1 MQLLIK
7 NPVEKFW
14 KKQLLNMKTV
24 SRFILC
30 IGIVCMCA
38 CTNDR
43 CTIIGNVSGLDGE
56 GWILLEDVWNDYNV
70 IDSVRYDNGIFNFD
84 IDKVGFETFV
94 CLEYIPDED
103 PDDGMDLRRFLLEPG
118 NIKVEGD
125 LMTDRWSG
133 VTGSPMNEI
142 MKRYRQEASEYYQSY
157 SRPEAV
163 VKAHALIKEIFAGD
177 LTDACRLAFIDN
189 QSMVYPSVL
198 LVAEIERLSDE
209 YKSFEKTKQLK
220 TQLEGRMMTE
230 PQVDGS
236 DIVPYYI
243 DFTQND
249 LNGKPLS
256 LKSVVEDPANRYV
269 LVDFWATWCGPCRD
283 ELPNLI
289 KAYELFKDKGLE
301 ILGVSCDY
309 DVNDCK
315 SYVEAKGLNWIHVC
329 EGKGHTIAPWTL
341 YGLIGIPDN
350 VLIDCKTGVIIR
362 RNLRDEYL
370 IEELSTLLK

>member
-1 MQLLIK
+1 
-7 NPVEKFW
+7 
-14 KKQLLNMKTV
+14 MKTI
-24 SRFILC
+24 SRIILC

-38 CTNDR
+38 CSNDR
-43 CTIIGNVSGLDGE
+43 CTITGNVSGLDGE
-56 GWILLEDVWNDYNV
+56 GWVLLKDIWNDFNV
-70 IDSVRYDNGIFNFD
+70 IDSVRYENGRFGFEIDNVD
-84 IDKVGFETFV
+84 FETFV
-94 CLEYIPDED
+94 CLDYMPDED
-103 PDDGMDLRRFLLEPG
+103 PDDGMDFRRFLLEPG
-118 NIKVEGD
+118 DVKVEGD
-125 LMTDRWSG
+125 LMSDRWSG

-142 MKRYRQEASEYYQSY
+142 MKNQRQQASEYYQNY
-157 SRPEAV
+157 SRPEAIRKARDL
-163 VKAHALIKEIFAGD
+163 VKSVFEAD
-177 LTDACRLAFIDN
+177 LTDACRLSLIDN

-198 LVAEIERLSDE
+198 LVAEIGKLSDE
-209 YKSFEKTKQLK
+209 YKSLEKTIQLK

-230 PQVDGS
+230 PQVEGS

-243 DFTQND
+243 DFTQTD

-256 LKSVVEDPANRYV
+256 LKSVVEDPAHRYV

-329 EGKGHTIAPWTL
+329 EGKGHTIEPWTL

-362 RNLRDEYL
+362 RDLRGEYL
-370 IEELSTLLK
+370 IDELTSLLK

>member
-1 MQLLIK
+1 
-7 NPVEKFW
+7 
-14 KKQLLNMKTV
+14 MKTI
-24 SRFILC
+24 SRIILC

-43 CTIIGNVSGLDGE
+43 CTITGNVSGLDGE
-56 GWILLEDVWNDYNV
+56 GWVLLKDIWNDFNV
-70 IDSVRYDNGIFNFD
+70 IDSVRYENGRFEFEIDNVD
-84 IDKVGFETFV
+84 FETFV
-94 CLEYIPDED
+94 CLDYMPDED
-103 PDDGMDLRRFLLEPG
+103 PDDGMDFRRFLLEPG
-118 NIKVEGD
+118 DVKVEGD
-125 LMTDRWSG
+125 LMSDRWSG

-142 MKRYRQEASEYYQSY
+142 MKNQRQQASEYYQNY
-157 SRPEAV
+157 SRPEAIRKARDL
-163 VKAHALIKEIFAGD
+163 VKSVFEAD
-177 LTDACRLAFIDN
+177 LTDACRLSLIDN

-209 YKSFEKTKQLK
+209 YKSLEKTIQLK

-230 PQVDGS
+230 PQVEGS

-243 DFTQND
+243 DFTQTD

-329 EGKGHTIAPWTL
+329 EGKGHTIEPWTL

-362 RNLRDEYL
+362 RDLRGEYL
-370 IEELSTLLK
+370 IDELTSLLK

>member
-1 MQLLIK
+1 
-7 NPVEKFW
+7 
-14 KKQLLNMKTV
+14 MKTI
-24 SRFILC
+24 SRIILC

-38 CTNDR
+38 CSNDR
-43 CTIIGNVSGLDGE
+43 CTITGNVSGLDGE
-56 GWILLEDVWNDYNV
+56 GWVLLKDIWNDFNV
-70 IDSVRYDNGIFNFD
+70 IDSIRYENGRFEFEIDNVD
-84 IDKVGFETFV
+84 FETFV
-94 CLEYIPDED
+94 CLEYMPDDD
-103 PDDGMDLRRFLLEPG
+103 PDDGIDFRRFLLEPG
-118 NIKVEGD
+118 DIKVEGD
-125 LMTDRWSG
+125 LMSDRWSG

-142 MKRYRQEASEYYQSY
+142 MRKYRQEASEYYQSY

-177 LTDACRLAFIDN
+177 LTDACRLSLIDN

-209 YKSFEKTKQLK
+209 YKSLEKAIQLK

-230 PQVDGS
+230 PQVEGS
-236 DIVPYYI
+236 EIVPYYI

-289 KAYELFKDKGLE
+289 KAYELFNDKGLE

-329 EGKGHTIAPWTL
+329 EGKGHTIEPWTL

-350 VLIDCKTGVIIR
+350 VLIDCKTGIIIR
-362 RNLRDEYL
+362 RDLRGEYL
-370 IEELSTLLK
+370 IDELTSLLK

>member
-1 MQLLIK
+1 M
-7 NPVEKFW
+7 
-14 KKQLLNMKTV
+14 
-24 SRFILC
+24 S
-30 IGIVCMCA
+30 
-38 CTNDR
+38 
-43 CTIIGNVSGLDGE
+43 
-56 GWILLEDVWNDYNV
+56 
-70 IDSVRYDNGIFNFD
+70 
-84 IDKVGFETFV
+84 
-94 CLEYIPDED
+94 
-103 PDDGMDLRRFLLEPG
+103 
-118 NIKVEGD
+118 
-125 LMTDRWSG
+125 DRWSG

-142 MKRYRQEASEYYQSY
+142 MRKYRQEASEYYQNY

-163 VKAHALIKEIFAGD
+163 AKAHALMKDIFEGD
-177 LTDACRLAFIDN
+177 LTDACRLALIDN
-189 QSMVYPSVL
+189 QSMSYPSVL
-198 LVAEIERLSDE
+198 LLNQIDQLSDD
-209 YKSFEKTKQLK
+209 YKSLDKTKQLK
-220 TQLEGRMMTE
+220 TQLEGRMLTE
-230 PQVDGS
+230 PQVEGS

-243 DFTQND
+243 DFTQNN

-329 EGKGHTIAPWTL
+329 EGKGHKIGPWTQ

-350 VLIDCKTGVIIR
+350 VLIDCKTGIIIR
-362 RNLRDEYL
+362 RDLRGEYL
-370 IEELSTLLK
+370 IDELSVLLK

>member
-1 MQLLIK
+1 
-7 NPVEKFW
+7 
-14 KKQLLNMKTV
+14 MKII
-24 SRFILC
+24 SRIILC
-30 IGIVCMCA
+30 ICIVCMCA

-43 CTIIGNVSGLDGE
+43 CTITGNVSGLDGE
-56 GWILLEDVWNDYNV
+56 GWVLLKDIWNGFNV
-70 IDSVRYDNGIFNFD
+70 IDSVRYENGRFEFEIDNVD
-84 IDKVGFETFV
+84 FETFV
-94 CLEYIPDED
+94 CLDYVPDDD
-103 PDDGMDLRRFLLEPG
+103 PDDGMDFRRFLLEPG
-118 NIKVEGD
+118 DIKVEGD

-133 VTGSPMNEI
+133 VTGAPMNEI

-163 VKAHALIKEIFAGD
+163 VKAHALIKEIFVGD

-209 YKSFEKTKQLK
+209 YKSLEKAIQLK

-230 PQVDGS
+230 PQVEGS
-236 DIVPYYI
+236 EIVPYYI

-329 EGKGHTIAPWTL
+329 EGKGHTIEPWTL

-350 VLIDCKTGVIIR
+350 VLIDCKTGIIIR
-362 RNLRDEYL
+362 RDLRGEYL
-370 IEELSTLLK
+370 IDELTSLLK

>member
-1 MQLLIK
+1 
-7 NPVEKFW
+7 
-14 KKQLLNMKTV
+14 MKTI
-24 SRFILC
+24 SRIILC

-43 CTIIGNVSGLDGE
+43 CTITGNVSGLDGE
-56 GWILLEDVWNDYNV
+56 GWVLLKDIWNGFSV
-70 IDSVRYDNGIFNFD
+70 IDSVRYENGRFGFEIDNVD
-84 IDKVGFETFV
+84 FETFV
-94 CLEYIPDED
+94 CLDYMPDED
-103 PDDGMDLRRFLLEPG
+103 PDDGMDFRRFLLEPG
-118 NIKVEGD
+118 DIKVEGD
-125 LMTDRWSG
+125 LMSDRWSG

-142 MKRYRQEASEYYQSY
+142 MKNQRQQASEYYQNY
-157 SRPEAV
+157 SRPEAIRKARDL
-163 VKAHALIKEIFAGD
+163 VKSVFEAD
-177 LTDACRLAFIDN
+177 LTDACRLSLIDN
-189 QSMVYPSVL
+189 QSMAYPSVL
-198 LVAEIERLSDE
+198 LVAEIGKLSDE
-209 YKSFEKTKQLK
+209 YKSLEKAIQLK

-230 PQVDGS
+230 PQVKGS
-236 DIVPYYI
+236 EIVPYYI

-329 EGKGHTIAPWTL
+329 EGKGHTIEPWTQ

-350 VLIDCKTGVIIR
+350 VLIDCKTGIIIR
-362 RNLRDEYL
+362 RDLRGEYL
-370 IEELSTLLK
+370 IDELTSLLK

>member
-1 MQLLIK
+1 
-7 NPVEKFW
+7 
-14 KKQLLNMKTV
+14 MKTI
-24 SRFILC
+24 SRIILC
-30 IGIVCMCA
+30 IGIVCLCA

-43 CTIIGNVSGLDGE
+43 CTITGNVSGLDGE
-56 GWILLEDVWNDYNV
+56 GWVLLKDIWNDFNV
-70 IDSVRYDNGIFNFD
+70 IDSVRYENGRFGFEIDNVD
-84 IDKVGFETFV
+84 FETFV
-94 CLEYIPDED
+94 CLDYMPDED
-103 PDDGMDLRRFLLEPG
+103 PDDGMDFRRFLLEPG
-118 NIKVEGD
+118 DVIVEGD
-125 LMTDRWSG
+125 LMSDRWSC

-142 MKRYRQEASEYYQSY
+142 MKNQRQQASEYYQNY

-163 VKAHALIKEIFAGD
+163 RKARDLVKSVFEAD

-209 YKSFEKTKQLK
+209 YKSLEKAIQLK

-230 PQVDGS
+230 PQVEGS
-236 DIVPYYI
+236 EIVPYYI

-289 KAYELFKDKGLE
+289 KAYELFKDKGFE
-301 ILGVSCDY
+301 ILGVSWDY

-329 EGKGHTIAPWTL
+329 EGKGHTIEPWTL

-350 VLIDCKTGVIIR
+350 VLIDCKTGFIIR
-362 RNLRDEYL
+362 RDLRGEYL
-370 IEELSTLLK
+370 IDELTSLLK

>member
-1 MQLLIK
+1 
-7 NPVEKFW
+7 
-14 KKQLLNMKTV
+14 MKTI
-24 SRFILC
+24 SRIILC

-43 CTIIGNVSGLDGE
+43 CTVTGNVSGLDGE
-56 GWILLEDVWNDYNV
+56 GWVLLKDIWNDFNV
-70 IDSVRYDNGIFNFD
+70 IDSVRYENGRFGFEIDNVD
-84 IDKVGFETFV
+84 FETFV
-94 CLEYIPDED
+94 CLDYMPDED
-103 PDDGMDLRRFLLEPG
+103 PDDGMDFRRFLLEPG
-118 NIKVEGD
+118 DIKVEGD
-125 LMTDRWSG
+125 LMSDRWSG

-142 MKRYRQEASEYYQSY
+142 MKNQRQQASEYYQNY

-163 VKAHALIKEIFAGD
+163 RKARDLVKSVFEAD

-209 YKSFEKTKQLK
+209 YKSLEKAIQLK

-230 PQVDGS
+230 PQVEGS
-236 DIVPYYI
+236 EIVPYYI

-289 KAYELFKDKGLE
+289 KAYELFKDKGFE

-329 EGKGHTIAPWTL
+329 EGKGHTIEPWTQ

-350 VLIDCKTGVIIR
+350 VLIDCKTGIIIR
-362 RNLRDEYL
+362 RDLRGEYL
-370 IEELSTLLK
+370 IDELTSLLK

>member
-1 MQLLIK
+1 
-7 NPVEKFW
+7 
-14 KKQLLNMKTV
+14 MKTI
-24 SRFILC
+24 SRIILC

-43 CTIIGNVSGLDGE
+43 CTITGNVSGLDGE
-56 GWILLEDVWNDYNV
+56 GWVLLKDIWNDFNV
-70 IDSVRYDNGIFNFD
+70 IDSVRYENGRFGFEIDNVD
-84 IDKVGFETFV
+84 FETFV
-94 CLEYIPDED
+94 CLDYMPDED
-103 PDDGMDLRRFLLEPG
+103 PDDGMDFRRFLLEPG
-118 NIKVEGD
+118 DVKVEGD
-125 LMTDRWSG
+125 LMSDRWSG

-142 MKRYRQEASEYYQSY
+142 MRKNRQEASEYYQNY

-163 VKAHALIKEIFAGD
+163 AKAHALMKDIFEGD
-177 LTDACRLAFIDN
+177 LTDACRLALIDN
-189 QSMVYPSVL
+189 QSMSYPSVL
-198 LVAEIERLSDE
+198 LLNQIDQLSDD
-209 YKSFEKTKQLK
+209 YKSLDKTKQLK
-220 TQLEGRMMTE
+220 TQLEGRVMTE
-230 PQVDGS
+230 PQIEGS

-329 EGKGHTIAPWTL
+329 EGKGHTIEPWTL

-350 VLIDCKTGVIIR
+350 VLIDCKTGIIIR
-362 RNLRDEYL
+362 RDLRGEYL
-370 IEELSTLLK
+370 IDELAKFLE

>member
-1 MQLLIK
+1 
-7 NPVEKFW
+7 
-14 KKQLLNMKTV
+14 MKTI
-24 SRFILC
+24 SRIILC

-43 CTIIGNVSGLDGE
+43 CTITGNVSGLDGE
-56 GWILLEDVWNDYNV
+56 GWVLLKDIWNGFSV
-70 IDSVRYDNGIFNFD
+70 IDSVRYENGRFEFELDNVD
-84 IDKVGFETFV
+84 FETFV
-94 CLEYIPDED
+94 CLDYMPDDD
-103 PDDGMDLRRFLLEPG
+103 PDDELDFRRFLLEPG
-118 NIKVEGD
+118 DIKVEGD
-125 LMTDRWSG
+125 LMSDRWSG

-142 MKRYRQEASEYYQSY
+142 MKNQRQQASEYYQNY

-163 VKAHALIKEIFAGD
+163 RKARDLVKSVFEAD
-177 LTDACRLAFIDN
+177 LTDACRLSLIDN

-198 LVAEIERLSDE
+198 LVAEIGKLSDE
-209 YKSFEKTKQLK
+209 YRSLEKAIQLK

-230 PQVDGS
+230 PQVEGS
-236 DIVPYYI
+236 EIVPYYI

-329 EGKGHTIAPWTL
+329 EGKGHTIKPWTL

-350 VLIDCKTGVIIR
+350 VLIDCKTGIIIR
-362 RNLRDEYL
+362 RDLRGEYL
-370 IEELSTLLK
+370 IDELTSLLK